1 MANNQRRLVYDLSN
15 NILTNFGGLYQHT
28 KYDSKTQTFGEFP
41 TWLLKMG
48 ARHQPE
54 NEPVTGLDTL
64 VLSVNYLQGSIP
76 SFEDDPDV
84 GCYTP
89 RTSPAPTRAAQ
100 QGLLTVKRV
109 MPQLKFF
116 ALNLNRLTG
125 ALPDW
130 ILWHPSLDWWDPY
143 TLLFTQEGKDEQ
155 GNLTGFYKR
164 AREPELLLQGIHEK
178 EMANATDDSESGSDT
193 GTKR

>member
-1 MANNQRRLVYDLSN
+1 M
-15 NILTNFGGLYQHT
+15 
-28 KYDSKTQTFGEFP
+28 
-41 TWLLKMG
+41 
-48 ARHQPE
+48 
-54 NEPVTGLDTL
+54 
-64 VLSVNYLQGSIP
+64 NYLQGSIP

-84 GCYTP
+84 GYY
-89 RTSPAPTRAAQ
+89 SPEDIASADTLPNK
-100 QGLLTVKRV
+100 LLTVKRV

-155 GNLTGFYKR
+155 GNLTGFTNEPANLNYYYK
-164 AREPELLLQGIHEK
+164 EYTKK